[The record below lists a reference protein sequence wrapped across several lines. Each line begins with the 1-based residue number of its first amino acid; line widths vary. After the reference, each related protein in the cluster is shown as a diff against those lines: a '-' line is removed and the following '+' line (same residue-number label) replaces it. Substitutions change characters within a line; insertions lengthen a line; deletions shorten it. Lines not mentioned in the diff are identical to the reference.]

1 MRLSG
6 IKRDLPTRQNGHNVI
21 ALWRLLFA
29 GSVSY
34 APHAIPR
41 LPPEGWLGGLALP
54 ARTEAAD
61 RLIDRLAVAAESSA
75 FRTCWFDTLLCLVY
89 CWRAE
94 GCRPHDTS
102 PGIAGQSGARYRLAA
117 TWLKVPLKLVPT
129 VVMTATAATAISAA
143 IKPYSIAV
151 TPLSS
156 LTRREIRL
164 STYDLPY
171 ISVISNW
178 YSTNI
183 LSEYETIGS

>member
-61 RLIDRLAVAAESSA
+61 RLIDRLAVAAE
-75 FRTCWFDTLLCLVY
+75 LCLPDVLV
-89 CWRAE
+89 RHTPVP
-94 GCRPHDTS
+94 RVLL
-102 PGIAGQSGARYRLAA
+102 AR
-117 TWLKVPLKLVPT
+117 
-129 VVMTATAATAISAA
+129 
-143 IKPYSIAV
+143 
-151 TPLSS
+151 
-156 LTRREIRL
+156 
-164 STYDLPY
+164 
-171 ISVISNW
+171 
-178 YSTNI
+178 
-183 LSEYETIGS
+183 